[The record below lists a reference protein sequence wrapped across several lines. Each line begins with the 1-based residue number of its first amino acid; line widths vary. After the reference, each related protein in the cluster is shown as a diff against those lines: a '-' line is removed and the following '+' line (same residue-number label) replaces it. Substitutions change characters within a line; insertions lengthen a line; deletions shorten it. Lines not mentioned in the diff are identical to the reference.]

1 MNDEGVPNDD
11 MPNFLQPAARDGL
24 PFSDAALAALLAGT
38 EPPEPMPG
46 LQPVADVLAA
56 LRSGPTRDELAGEAS
71 VLAEFRRG
79 AGVAARTPAPHRPR
93 RVTSRVGAR
102 AAVAAAVA
110 ALSLGGLAT
119 AAYAGMLPAPMQR
132 LAHDTIGA
140 PAAPSGSPAKTH
152 LARNRTS
159 VLPGTTGPTAHRLC
173 TAYTLAKAHGTAAQ
187 RAAAFHNLVGAAG
200 GAGKVAAFCGTAV
213 HPGRSGA
220 HSGGKGASRG
230 NHGKGDSQGDHGKG
244 NSQGNN
250 GNGNSHGNKAKGS
263 SQGNHGKSDSQGNQ
277 GNGASQGNQGQGGS
291 SGQQNRHQVPN
302 SKGKSS
308 AHGGGNRGKQRA
320 PHASGKGAHKT
331 LHATERPPRARR

>member
-11 MPNFLQPAARDGL
+11 MPNFIRPAARDGL

-56 LRSGPTRDELAGEAS
+56 LRSGPTGDELAGEAS
-71 VLAEFRRG
+71 VLAEFRRA
-79 AGVAARTPAPHRPR
+79 AGVVAEAPAPHRPR
-93 RVTSRVGAR
+93 RVTSLVGAR

-119 AAYAGMLPAPMQR
+119 AAYAGILPAPVQR

-140 PAAPSGSPAKTH
+140 PAAPSGSPARTH
-152 LARNRTS
+152 LARSRAP
-159 VLPGTTGPTAHRLC
+159 VQPGATGPTAHQLC
-173 TAYTLAKAHGTAAQ
+173 TAYTFAKAHGTAAQ

-200 GAGKVAAFCGTAV
+200 GAGKIAAFCGTAA

-220 HSGGKGASRG
+220 HSGKGASNG
-230 NHGKGDSQGDHGKG
+230 NHGKGGSNGNHGKG
-244 NSQGNN
+244 SSN
-250 GNGNSHGNKAKGS
+250 GNHGKGS
-263 SQGNHGKSDSQGNQ
+263 SQGNHGQRVP
-277 GNGASQGNQGQGGS
+277 
-291 SGQQNRHQVPN
+291 SGQQNRHRVPN

-308 AHGGGNRGKQRA
+308 AHGGGNRGKQGA
-320 PHASGKGAHKT
+320 PHASGMGAHKP
-331 LHATERPPRARR
+331 LHAAERSPRARR